1 MESSQVFIFTGP
13 TISPEMAQ
21 QYLTA
26 TYLPPVKLGDIY
38 RIYELFQPK
47 VIGIIDGYFNQVPAV
62 WHKEIM
68 HVMHRGVQVF
78 GAASMG
84 ALRAAELD
92 QLGMVGC
99 GKIYEAYQ
107 SGVLDFDNTIAF
119 EDDDEVAVIHSPA
132 ELGYFSASDAMVN
145 IRFTLEKAEQ
155 QGVIDQN
162 IRKQLINISKGLFYA
177 NRNYTNI
184 IDIAKSQGLPEE
196 DIVSLSEW
204 LKGHAI
210 DQKQLDAITLLKKIN
225 KKSFV
230 VKDKLVASKNTSQWQ
245 AAMNEIDG
253 SHYIENQVL
262 NELRL
267 KGKVFFEALDQVL
280 ESDQGLN
287 MKASDERKINLTH
300 YHRSPDKLTQALSE
314 LWNKREINIADELLS
329 PMKVDQL
336 LLRFLQQSGQLEN
349 LKIRSDAKKEK
360 LRLLGRNI
368 KANDLSEVDILQ
380 LCDWYFSSQLDME
393 IPFSID
399 KYSEELGLDDS
410 ESFYGMIL
418 NEYIYLKEES

>member
-21 QYLTA
+21 QYLPA
-26 TYLPPVKLGDIY
+26 TYLPPVKLGDVY
-38 RIYELFQPK
+38 RIFELFQPR

-68 HVMHRGVQVF
+68 HVMNHGVQVF

-107 SGVLDFDNTIAF
+107 AGVLDFDNTIAF

-132 ELGYFSASDAMVN
+132 ELGYFSASVAMVN
-145 IRFTLEKAEQ
+145 IRFTLEKAEL

-162 IRKQLINISKGLFYA
+162 IRKQLTNIAKGIFYA
-177 NRNYTNI
+177 DRNYTSI
-184 IDIAKSQGLPEE
+184 IDIAKGQGLPEG
-196 DIVSLSEW
+196 DLVSLSEW
-204 LKGHAI
+204 LKEHAI

-225 KKSFV
+225 KKSFAG
-230 VKDKLVASKNTSQWQ
+230 KDKLVASKNTSQWQ
-245 AAMNEIDG
+245 AAMNEIDD
-253 SHYIENQVL
+253 SHYIENPIL

-280 ESDQGLN
+280 ESNQGLN
-287 MKASDERKINLTH
+287 IKTSGERKINLTH
-300 YHRSPDKLTQALSE
+300 SSY
-314 LWNKREINIADELLS
+314 
-329 PMKVDQL
+329 
-336 LLRFLQQSGQLEN
+336 
-349 LKIRSDAKKEK
+349 
-360 LRLLGRNI
+360 I
-368 KANDLSEVDILQ
+368 KHYDLSS
-380 LCDWYFSSQLDME
+380 Y
-393 IPFSID
+393 
-399 KYSEELGLDDS
+399 YS
-410 ESFYGMIL
+410 
-418 NEYIYLKEES
+418 K